1 MSTFITQPFNPQTYN
16 QVLQALV
23 SYMSAQ
29 SSVTDANI
37 GAVTRTFFESIA
49 LVIDNAY
56 FQMVNVLNAFYIN
69 TATGTDLDR
78 RGTDFNLPRFLN
90 SSSTVTLFFSGT
102 IGTLVPAGTSCF
114 SPAVGNTPQLTF
126 VTQDDGFVGPT
137 GITAVC
143 TTTGAIGNTAAGTI
157 INIQNNPNPSLIT
170 GVTNPSAAIGGFDQE
185 SDAAY
190 RTRIISYL
198 TSLSQGTVNAITS
211 ALLNIPNAGITEVK
225 VLQINLSPS
234 NPGGPST
241 GYALSFTPPYT
252 NENSDLQGTIYNALS
267 TVVNLG
273 TVAALPANVYNNGAS
288 GVGATL
294 TASGNALLFVD
305 GVAVVAGNRILV
317 KDEVATENNGVYVV
331 VQAGDAG
338 DPYVLIRATDLNVNT
353 QFTNYRT
360 TIISGGTISGQTFIQ
375 TESSVPTIG
384 TSPVN
389 FSEVTDCDVA
399 TTIPLFP
406 ANAYTHI
413 GGPNGVG
420 DYLLASSN
428 GTLTIDGVDMV
439 VGKRI
444 LVKDEVAP
452 AHNGVYSVTI
462 AGGPSTAYKLT
473 RATDLDQVVEFTN
486 YTTRVLGGL
495 TLSGKTYIQTNASIT
510 TVGTD
515 AVNFSEITGLVIP
528 PPIPNSP
535 GSIVVII
542 DNGDGSLPFQSV
554 NASLNVLN
562 GVPTNH
568 ANFPGV
574 VSAGI
579 QAFVS
584 RPSLREQPI
593 LLTIVTD
600 PDSVLTSA
608 QIADNVK
615 TALISYFFQLPI
627 GGTIYRS
634 EIIDV
639 VMNVSGVINVPE
651 AAFTDPASD
660 TAAAGPYVRAI
671 PGLLTINY

>member
-1 MSTFITQPFNPQTYN
+1 MSTFVTQPFNPQTYN

-37 GAVTRTFFESIA
+37 GAVNRTFFESIA

-69 TATGTDLDR
+69 TATGVDLDR

-90 SSSTVTLFFSGT
+90 SSSVVTLFFSGT
-102 IGTLVPAGTSCF
+102 IGTLVPAGTICYSAA
-114 SPAVGNTPQLTF
+114 SGNTPQLNF
-126 VTQDDGFVGPT
+126 ITQNDGTVGPT
-137 GITAVC
+137 GITAIC
-143 TTTGAIGNTAAGTI
+143 TTTGAIGNVSPNTI
-157 INIQNNPNPSLIT
+157 VNIQNNPNFSLIT
-170 GVTNPSAAIGGFDQE
+170 SVTNPSAAVGGFDQE
-185 SDAAY
+185 SDASY
-190 RTRIISYL
+190 RTRIIAYL

-211 ALLNIPNAGITEVK
+211 ALLNIPTAGITEVK
-225 VLQINLSPS
+225 ILQINLSPS

-252 NENSDLQGTIYNALS
+252 NENSDLQGTIYSALS
-267 TVVNLG
+267 TVVDLA
-273 TVAALPANVYNNGAS
+273 TVAALPTNTYSNGAA

-294 TASGNALLFVD
+294 TATSNGLLFVD
-305 GVAVVAGNRILV
+305 GVAVVNGNRVLI

-331 VQAGDAG
+331 IQAGDG
-338 DPYVLIRATDLNVNT
+338 SDPYVLIRATDLNVNT

-360 TIISGGTISGQTFIQ
+360 TISSGGTLSGQTFIQ
-375 TESSVPTIG
+375 TLTIATIG
-384 TSPVN
+384 TDPVS
-389 FSEVTDCDVA
+389 FSEVNSCDVA

-406 ANAYTHI
+406 ANTYTHL
-413 GGPNGVG
+413 GGPDGVG

-428 GTLTIDGVDMV
+428 GFLIVDGVSMV

-452 AHNGVYSVTI
+452 AYNGVYSVTI
-462 AGGPSTAYKLT
+462 AGDSSTAYKLT
-473 RATDLDQVVEFTN
+473 RVTDLDETTEFPN
-486 YTTRVLGGL
+486 YTAFVLGGL
-495 TLSGKTYIQTNASIT
+495 VQSGSTYIQTNLSVTA
-510 TVGTD
+510 VGTD
-515 AVNFSEITGLVIP
+515 PINFSEVTGLVIP

-535 GSIVVII
+535 GSIVIII

-554 NASLNVLN
+554 TSALNVAN
-562 GVPTNH
+562 GVPTNY
-568 ANFPGV
+568 ATYPGV

-579 QAFVS
+579 QAFVT
-584 RPSLREQPI
+584 RPSLRQQPI
-593 LLTIVTD
+593 VLTIITD
-600 PDSVLTSA
+600 PNSVLTSA
-608 QIADNVK
+608 QIAENVK
-615 TALISYFFQLPI
+615 TAINAYFVQLPI

-660 TAAAGPYVRAI
+660 TTVNSYVRSI